1 MSSDASQEEKQNFL
15 RQNIL
20 DKGYDTNLFVEFLMD
35 KKGEEGADVGNWTM
49 SDLKIV
55 VKEFISLQENSNNNN
70 INKVEQSEEINP
82 TNFNK
87 IKSKN
92 SNNPLENNPPINKSY
107 VKYDP
112 LSGGINQNKNEE
124 INNKNSNNQNSS
136 IKNFFVNNN
145 IKNNNPQLNNN
156 INTINNQN
164 LNNNNIY
171 YMNNQNNTNNT
182 NMQMNPQQMQYLQQ
196 YLQLLKSQNPQ
207 FQNQMIQYGIPNQ
220 QQVQI
225 NPQNNFQNTINA
237 NIIPQNNNPQPTKIQ
252 QNNIST
258 IPQSQIPPTNSQ
270 TQIKEE
276 KDKEN
281 KEKENEKEESSN
293 KNKIQENQSTPTQE
307 TQSDNTQ
314 KGVQDPN
321 IDISLAY
328 GIITNPIENTKFVD
342 KTPLTIEDNPLIQV
356 GFPEKVEGGFFS
368 KSYVTYLITTTPLN
382 LKVRRRYSDFDWL
395 HQMLQNLYL
404 WNVIPTTPRKNR
416 FASDKFSEPFLKKRM
431 RALEKFLNYCLLNP
445 IIKCSQIFFDFISIE
460 KEADF
465 QKKKK
470 EYEKMKP
477 PIYVEDFQTLFGKA
491 NIEINN
497 KKVIYYENIKDNISI
512 NENLLIKL
520 NENFKMLKTLIE
532 NLTVKIDE
540 IAQNWDD
547 LCQNSIKYFDGDDI
561 IKSYEHMNK
570 LFSNWSES
578 LKRHNNII
586 FIDIREYFKYT
597 KNHFRSMKDL
607 VNYVENYKNTYTK
620 NERYLI
626 NKKEDLFKKGDIN
639 KWDLNIQDKNNVN
652 DLVKDKNLI
661 IPKILPKE
669 TSNVINM
676 KKIYGFYL
684 NRMIEEYERIKA
696 INSDNHKKNLIYA
709 CERTIEIYGDF
720 QKGTADIINFFNNNN
735 VKNKVIDSDEN
746 EKKD

>member
-15 RQNIL
+15 RQSIL
-20 DKGYDTNLFVEFLMD
+20 AKGYDTNLFVEFLMD

-70 INKVEQSEEINP
+70 INKAELSEEINP

-87 IKSKN
+87 NKSKN
-92 SNNPLENNPPINKSY
+92 SNNPLENNPPINKSH

-112 LSGGINQNKNEE
+112 LSGGINPNTNEE
-124 INNKNSNNQNSS
+124 INNQNSNNQNSS

-156 INTINNQN
+156 INTVNNQN
-164 LNNNNIY
+164 LNNNIY

-220 QQVQI
+220 QQI
-225 NPQNNFQNTINA
+225 KTNPQNNFQNTINT
-237 NIIPQNNNPQPTKIQ
+237 NNIPQNNNPQPTKIQ
-252 QNNIST
+252 QNNISN
-258 IPQSQIPPTNSQ
+258 IPQSQIPTNSP
-270 TQIKEE
+270 TKIKED

-281 KEKENEKEESSN
+281 KEKENEKEESPN
-293 KNKIQENQSTPTQE
+293 KNKVQENQPTSTQE

-328 GIITNPIENTKFVD
+328 GIITNPIEDTKFVD

-477 PIYVEDFQTLFGKA
+477 PMYVEDFQTLFGKA

-547 LCQNSIKYFDGDDI
+547 LCQNSAKYFDGDDI

-607 VNYVENYKNTYTK
+607 VNCVENYKNTYTK

-639 KWDLNIQDKNNVN
+639 KWDLNIQDKNKVN

>member
-20 DKGYDTNLFVEFLMD
+20 DKGYDTNLFVDFLMD

-49 SDLKIV
+49 SDLKMV
-55 VKEFISLQENSNNNN
+55 VQEFISLQENSNNN
-70 INKVEQSEEINP
+70 KAEQSEEINP
-82 TNFNK
+82 SNFNK
-87 IKSKN
+87 NKSKN
-92 SNNPLENNPPINKSY
+92 SNNPLENNPPINKSH

-112 LSGGINQNKNEE
+112 LSGGINPNQNIKN
-124 INNKNSNNQNSS
+124 NNQNSNEQNSS

-145 IKNNNPQLNNN
+145 IKNNNQQLNTN
-156 INTINNQN
+156 INAVNNQN
-164 LNNNNIY
+164 LNNNNNY
-171 YMNNQNNTNNT
+171 YINNQNNTNNP
-182 NMQMNPQQMQYLQQ
+182 NIQMNQQQMQYLQQ

-207 FQNQMIQYGIPNQ
+207 FQNQMIQYGLPNQ
-220 QQVQI
+220 QQPQI
-225 NPQNNFQNTINA
+225 NPQNNFQNAINA
-237 NIIPQNNNPQPTKIQ
+237 NNISQNNNPQLNKIQ
-252 QNNIST
+252 PNNNISNM
-258 IPQSQIPPTNSQ
+258 PQSSNHTNSP
-270 TQIKEE
+270 TKNTEE
-276 KDKEN
+276 
-281 KEKENEKEESSN
+281 KEKENEKEEQQQPN
-293 KNKIQENQSTPTQE
+293 QNKIQENQSNPE
-307 TQSDNTQ
+307 TQSDNAQ

-321 IDISLAY
+321 IDISLTY
-328 GIITNPIENTKFVD
+328 GIITNPIEDTKFVD
-342 KTPLTIEDNPLIQV
+342 KTPLTIADNPLIQV

-368 KSYVTYLITTTPLN
+368 KSYVTYLITTSPLN

-416 FASDKFSEPFLKKRM
+416 FASDKFGEPFLKKRM
-431 RALEKFLNYCLLNP
+431 RTLEKFLNYCLLNP
-445 IIKCSQIFFDFISIE
+445 IIKCSQLFFDFISIE

-477 PIYVEDFQTLFGKA
+477 PSYVEDYQTLFGKA

-497 KKVIYYENIKDNISI
+497 KKIIYYENIKDNISI

-520 NENFKMLKTLIE
+520 NENFKILKTLIE

-570 LFSNWSES
+570 LFANWSES

-597 KNHFRSMKDL
+597 KNHFKSMKDL

-652 DLVKDKNLI
+652 NLIQDKNLI

-669 TSNVINM
+669 TVNVINM

-696 INSDNHKKNLIYA
+696 INSENHKKNLIYA
-709 CERTIEIYGDF
+709 CERTVEIYGDF
-720 QKGTADIINFFNNNN
+720 QKGTADIINFFSHNN
-735 VKNKVIDSDEN
+735 VNNKVVANEEN
-746 EKKD
+746 EKSD

>member
-55 VKEFISLQENSNNNN
+55 VKEFISLQENSNNN
-70 INKVEQSEEINP
+70 INKAEQSEEINP

-87 IKSKN
+87 NKSKN
-92 SNNPLENNPPINKSY
+92 SNNPLENNPPINKSH

-112 LSGGINQNKNEE
+112 LSGGINPNTNEE
-124 INNKNSNNQNSS
+124 INNQNSNNQNSS

-156 INTINNQN
+156 INTANNQN
-164 LNNNNIY
+164 LNNNIY

-207 FQNQMIQYGIPNQ
+207 FQNQMIQYGIPNKQ
-220 QQVQI
+220 QIQI
-225 NPQNNFQNTINA
+225 NPQNNFQNTINT
-237 NIIPQNNNPQPTKIQ
+237 NNIPQNNNPQPTKIQ
-252 QNNIST
+252 QNNILT
-258 IPQSQIPPTNSQ
+258 IPQSKIPTNSP
-270 TQIKEE
+270 TKIKED

-281 KEKENEKEESSN
+281 KEKENEKEESPN
-293 KNKIQENQSTPTQE
+293 KNKVQENQPTSTQE

-328 GIITNPIENTKFVD
+328 GIITNPIEDTKFVD

-477 PIYVEDFQTLFGKA
+477 PTYVEDFQTLFGKA

-547 LCQNSIKYFDGDDI
+547 LCQNSAKYFDGDDI

-607 VNYVENYKNTYTK
+607 VNCVENYKNTYTK

>member
-1 MSSDASQEEKQNFL
+1 
-15 RQNIL
+15 
-20 DKGYDTNLFVEFLMD
+20 
-35 KKGEEGADVGNWTM
+35 
-49 SDLKIV
+49 
-55 VKEFISLQENSNNNN
+55 
-70 INKVEQSEEINP
+70 
-82 TNFNK
+82 
-87 IKSKN
+87 
-92 SNNPLENNPPINKSY
+92 
-107 VKYDP
+107 
-112 LSGGINQNKNEE
+112 
-124 INNKNSNNQNSS
+124 
-136 IKNFFVNNN
+136 
-145 IKNNNPQLNNN
+145 
-156 INTINNQN
+156 
-164 LNNNNIY
+164 
-171 YMNNQNNTNNT
+171 
-182 NMQMNPQQMQYLQQ
+182 
-196 YLQLLKSQNPQ
+196 
-207 FQNQMIQYGIPNQ
+207 
-220 QQVQI
+220 
-225 NPQNNFQNTINA
+225 
-237 NIIPQNNNPQPTKIQ
+237 
-252 QNNIST
+252 
-258 IPQSQIPPTNSQ
+258 
-270 TQIKEE
+270 
-276 KDKEN
+276 
-281 KEKENEKEESSN
+281 
-293 KNKIQENQSTPTQE
+293 
-307 TQSDNTQ
+307 
-314 KGVQDPN
+314 
-321 IDISLAY
+321 
-328 GIITNPIENTKFVD
+328 
-342 KTPLTIEDNPLIQV
+342 
-356 GFPEKVEGGFFS
+356 
-368 KSYVTYLITTTPLN
+368 
-382 LKVRRRYSDFDWL
+382 
-395 HQMLQNLYL
+395 MLQNLYL

-460 KEADF
+460 KETDF

-477 PIYVEDFQTLFGKA
+477 PTYVEDFQTLFGKA

-532 NLTVKIDE
+532 NLTLKIDE

-547 LCQNSIKYFDGDDI
+547 LCQNSTKYFDGDDI

-597 KNHFRSMKDL
+597 KNHFKSMKDL
-607 VNYVENYKNTYTK
+607 VNCVENYKNTYTK

-639 KWDLNIQDKNNVN
+639 KWDLNIQDKNKVN

-661 IPKILPKE
+661 MPKILPKE
-669 TSNVINM
+669 TINVINM

>member
-70 INKVEQSEEINP
+70 INKAEQSEEINP

-87 IKSKN
+87 NKSKN

-112 LSGGINQNKNEE
+112 LSGGINPNTNEE
-124 INNKNSNNQNSS
+124 INNQNSNNQNSS

-156 INTINNQN
+156 INTVNNQN
-164 LNNNNIY
+164 LNNNIY

-220 QQVQI
+220 QQIQI
-225 NPQNNFQNTINA
+225 NPQNNFQNTINT
-237 NIIPQNNNPQPTKIQ
+237 NNIPQNNNPQPTKIQ
-252 QNNIST
+252 QNNISN
-258 IPQSQIPPTNSQ
+258 IPQSQIPTNSP
-270 TQIKEE
+270 TKIKED

-281 KEKENEKEESSN
+281 KEKENEKEESPN
-293 KNKIQENQSTPTQE
+293 KNKVQENQPTSTQE

-314 KGVQDPN
+314 KGVQDSN

-328 GIITNPIENTKFVD
+328 GIITNPIEDTKFVD

-477 PIYVEDFQTLFGKA
+477 PTYVEDFQTLFGKA

-532 NLTVKIDE
+532 NLTLKIDE

-547 LCQNSIKYFDGDDI
+547 LCQNSTKYFDGDDI

-597 KNHFRSMKDL
+597 KNHFKSMKDL
-607 VNYVENYKNTYTK
+607 VNCVENYKNTYTK

-639 KWDLNIQDKNNVN
+639 KWDLNIQDKNKVN

>member
-1 MSSDASQEEKQNFL
+1 MSSHASQEEKQNFL

-55 VKEFISLQENSNNNN
+55 VKEFISLQENSNNN
-70 INKVEQSEEINP
+70 INKAEQSEEINP

-87 IKSKN
+87 NKSKN
-92 SNNPLENNPPINKSY
+92 SNNPLENNPPINKSH

-112 LSGGINQNKNEE
+112 LSGGINPNTNEE
-124 INNKNSNNQNSS
+124 INNQISNNQNSS

-156 INTINNQN
+156 INTVNNQN
-164 LNNNNIY
+164 LNNNIY

-220 QQVQI
+220 QQIQT
-225 NPQNNFQNTINA
+225 NPQNNFQNTINT
-237 NIIPQNNNPQPTKIQ
+237 NNIPQNNNPQPTKIQ
-252 QNNIST
+252 QNNITT
-258 IPQSQIPPTNSQ
+258 ITQSQIPTNSP
-270 TQIKEE
+270 TKIKED

-281 KEKENEKEESSN
+281 KEKENEKEESPN
-293 KNKIQENQSTPTQE
+293 KNKVQENQPPLTQE

-328 GIITNPIENTKFVD
+328 GIITNPIEDTKFVD

-477 PIYVEDFQTLFGKA
+477 PTYVEDFQTLFGKA

-547 LCQNSIKYFDGDDI
+547 LCQNSTKYFDGDDI

-607 VNYVENYKNTYTK
+607 VNCVENYKNTYTK

-639 KWDLNIQDKNNVN
+639 KWDLNIQDKNKVN

>member
-55 VKEFISLQENSNNNN
+55 VKEFISLQENSNNN
-70 INKVEQSEEINP
+70 INKAEQSEEINP

-87 IKSKN
+87 NKSKN
-92 SNNPLENNPPINKSY
+92 SNNPLENNPPINKSH

-112 LSGGINQNKNEE
+112 LSGGINPNTNEE
-124 INNKNSNNQNSS
+124 INNQISNNQNSS

-156 INTINNQN
+156 INTVNNQN
-164 LNNNNIY
+164 LNNNIY

-220 QQVQI
+220 QQI
-225 NPQNNFQNTINA
+225 KTNPQNNFQNTINT
-237 NIIPQNNNPQPTKIQ
+237 NNIPQNNNPQPTKIQ
-252 QNNIST
+252 QNNISN
-258 IPQSQIPPTNSQ
+258 IPQSQIPTNSP
-270 TQIKEE
+270 TKIKED

-281 KEKENEKEESSN
+281 KEKENEKEESPN
-293 KNKIQENQSTPTQE
+293 KNKVQENQPTSTQE

-328 GIITNPIENTKFVD
+328 GIITNPIEDTKFVD

-477 PIYVEDFQTLFGKA
+477 PTYVEDFQTLFGKA

-547 LCQNSIKYFDGDDI
+547 LCQNSTKYFDGDDI

-607 VNYVENYKNTYTK
+607 VNCVENYKNTYTK

-669 TSNVINM
+669 TNNVINM

>member
-55 VKEFISLQENSNNNN
+55 VKEFISLQENSNNN
-70 INKVEQSEEINP
+70 INKAEQSEEINP

-87 IKSKN
+87 NKSKN

-112 LSGGINQNKNEE
+112 LSGGINPNTNEE
-124 INNKNSNNQNSS
+124 INNQNSNNQNSS

-156 INTINNQN
+156 INTVNNQN
-164 LNNNNIY
+164 LNNNIY

-207 FQNQMIQYGIPNQ
+207 FQNQMIQYGIPNKQ
-220 QQVQI
+220 QIQI
-225 NPQNNFQNTINA
+225 NPQNNFQNTINT
-237 NIIPQNNNPQPTKIQ
+237 NNIPQNNNPQPTKIQ
-252 QNNIST
+252 PNNIST
-258 IPQSQIPPTNSQ
+258 ITQSQIPTNSP
-270 TQIKEE
+270 TKIKED

-281 KEKENEKEESSN
+281 KEKENEKEESPN
-293 KNKIQENQSTPTQE
+293 KNKVQENQPPLTQE

-328 GIITNPIENTKFVD
+328 GIITNPIEDTKFVD

-477 PIYVEDFQTLFGKA
+477 PTYVEDFQTLFGKA

-532 NLTVKIDE
+532 NLTLKIDE

-547 LCQNSIKYFDGDDI
+547 LCQNSAKYFDGDDI

-607 VNYVENYKNTYTK
+607 VNCVENYKNTYTK

-639 KWDLNIQDKNNVN
+639 KWDLNIQDKNKVN

-661 IPKILPKE
+661 MPKILPKE
-669 TSNVINM
+669 TINVVNM

>member
-49 SDLKIV
+49 NDLKIV
-55 VKEFISLQENSNNNN
+55 VKEFISLQENSNNN
-70 INKVEQSEEINP
+70 INKAEQSEEINP

-87 IKSKN
+87 NKSKN
-92 SNNPLENNPPINKSY
+92 SNNPLENNPPINKSH

-112 LSGGINQNKNEE
+112 LSGGINPNTNEE
-124 INNKNSNNQNSS
+124 INNQNSNNQNSS

-156 INTINNQN
+156 INTVNNQN
-164 LNNNNIY
+164 LNNNIY

-220 QQVQI
+220 QQIQI
-225 NPQNNFQNTINA
+225 NPQNNFQNTINT
-237 NIIPQNNNPQPTKIQ
+237 NNIPQNNNPQPTKFQ

-258 IPQSQIPPTNSQ
+258 IPQSQIPTNSP
-270 TQIKEE
+270 TKIKDD

-281 KEKENEKEESSN
+281 KEKENEKEESPN
-293 KNKIQENQSTPTQE
+293 KNKVQENQPTSTQE

-314 KGVQDPN
+314 KGVQDQN

-328 GIITNPIENTKFVD
+328 GIITNPIEDTKFVD

-477 PIYVEDFQTLFGKA
+477 PTYVEDFQTLFGKA

-532 NLTVKIDE
+532 NLTLKIDE

-547 LCQNSIKYFDGDDI
+547 LCQNSAKYFDGDDI

-607 VNYVENYKNTYTK
+607 VNCVENYKNTYTK

-684 NRMIEEYERIKA
+684 NRMIEEYERIKS

>member
-55 VKEFISLQENSNNNN
+55 VKEFISLQENSNNN
-70 INKVEQSEEINP
+70 INKAEQSEEINP

-87 IKSKN
+87 NKSKN

-112 LSGGINQNKNEE
+112 LSGGINPNTNEE
-124 INNKNSNNQNSS
+124 INNQNSNNQNSS

-156 INTINNQN
+156 INTVNNQN
-164 LNNNNIY
+164 LNNNIY
-171 YMNNQNNTNNT
+171 YMNNQNNINNS

-220 QQVQI
+220 QQIQT
-225 NPQNNFQNTINA
+225 NPQNNFQNTINT
-237 NIIPQNNNPQPTKIQ
+237 NNIPQNNNPQPTKIQ
-252 QNNIST
+252 QNNISN
-258 IPQSQIPPTNSQ
+258 IPQSQIPTNSP
-270 TQIKEE
+270 TKIKED

-281 KEKENEKEESSN
+281 KEKENEKEESPN
-293 KNKIQENQSTPTQE
+293 KNKVQENQPPLTQE

-328 GIITNPIENTKFVD
+328 GIITNPIEDTKFVD

-477 PIYVEDFQTLFGKA
+477 PTYVEDFQTLFGKA

-547 LCQNSIKYFDGDDI
+547 LCQNSAKYFDGDDI

-607 VNYVENYKNTYTK
+607 VNCVENYKNTYTK

-639 KWDLNIQDKNNVN
+639 KWDLNIQDKNKVN

-661 IPKILPKE
+661 MPKILPKE
-669 TSNVINM
+669 TINVINM

>member
-20 DKGYDTNLFVEFLMD
+20 DKGYDTNLFVDFLMD

-49 SDLKIV
+49 SDLKMV
-55 VKEFISLQENSNNNN
+55 VQEFISLQENSNNNN
-70 INKVEQSEEINP
+70 KAEQSEEINP
-82 TNFNK
+82 SNFNK
-87 IKSKN
+87 NKCKN
-92 SNNPLENNPPINKSY
+92 SNNPLENNPPINKSH

-112 LSGGINQNKNEE
+112 LSGGINPNQNIE
-124 INNKNSNNQNSS
+124 NNNQNSNEQNSS

-145 IKNNNPQLNNN
+145 IKNNNQQLNTN
-156 INTINNQN
+156 IKAVNNQN
-164 LNNNNIY
+164 LNNNNY
-171 YMNNQNNTNNT
+171 YINNQNNANNP
-182 NMQMNPQQMQYLQQ
+182 NIQMNQQQMQYLQQ
-196 YLQLLKSQNPQ
+196 YLQLLKQQNPQ
-207 FQNQMIQYGIPNQ
+207 FQNQMLQYGLPNQ
-220 QQVQI
+220 QQPQI
-225 NPQNNFQNTINA
+225 NPQNNFQNALNA
-237 NIIPQNNNPQPTKIQ
+237 
-252 QNNIST
+252 NNISQNSNPQLNK
-258 IPQSQIPPTNSQ
+258 IQPNNNISNMPQSSIHTNSP
-270 TQIKEE
+270 TKNTEE
-276 KDKEN
+276 
-281 KEKENEKEESSN
+281 KEKENEKEEQQPN
-293 KNKIQENQSTPTQE
+293 QNKILENQSNQE
-307 TQSDNTQ
+307 TQSDNVQ

-321 IDISLAY
+321 IDISLTY
-328 GIITNPIENTKFVD
+328 GIITNPIEDTKFVD
-342 KTPLTIEDNPLIQV
+342 KTPLTIADNPLIQV

-368 KSYVTYLITTTPLN
+368 KSYVTYLITTSPLN

-416 FASDKFSEPFLKKRM
+416 FASDKFGEPFLKKRM
-431 RALEKFLNYCLLNP
+431 RTLEKFLNYCLLNP

-477 PIYVEDFQTLFGKA
+477 PSYVEDYQTLFGKA

-497 KKVIYYENIKDNISI
+497 KKIIYYENIKDNISI

-520 NENFKMLKTLIE
+520 NDNFKMLKTLIE

-570 LFSNWSES
+570 LFANWSES

-597 KNHFRSMKDL
+597 KNHFKSMKDL

-652 DLVKDKNLI
+652 NLIQDKNLI

-669 TSNVINM
+669 TINVINM

-696 INSDNHKKNLIYA
+696 INSENHKKNLIYA
-709 CERTIEIYGDF
+709 CERTVEIYGDF
-720 QKGTADIINFFNNNN
+720 QKGTADIINFFSNNSVNN
-735 VKNKVIDSDEN
+735 KMVANEEN
-746 EKKD
+746 EKND

>member
-70 INKVEQSEEINP
+70 INKAEQSEEINP

-87 IKSKN
+87 NKSKN

-112 LSGGINQNKNEE
+112 LSGGINQNTNEE
-124 INNKNSNNQNSS
+124 INNQNSNNQNSS

-156 INTINNQN
+156 INTVNNQN
-164 LNNNNIY
+164 LNNNIY

-207 FQNQMIQYGIPNQ
+207 FQNQMIQYGIPNKQ
-220 QQVQI
+220 QIQI
-225 NPQNNFQNTINA
+225 NPQNNFQNTINT
-237 NIIPQNNNPQPTKIQ
+237 NNIPQNNNPQPTKIQ

-258 IPQSQIPPTNSQ
+258 IPQSQIPTNSP
-270 TQIKEE
+270 TKIKEY

-281 KEKENEKEESSN
+281 KEKENEKEESPN
-293 KNKIQENQSTPTQE
+293 KNKVQENQPPLTQE

-328 GIITNPIENTKFVD
+328 GIITNPIEDTKFVD

-477 PIYVEDFQTLFGKA
+477 PTYVEDFQTLFGKA

-547 LCQNSIKYFDGDDI
+547 LCQNSTKYFDGDDI

-607 VNYVENYKNTYTK
+607 VNCVENYKNTYTK

-639 KWDLNIQDKNNVN
+639 KWDLNIQDKNKVN

-661 IPKILPKE
+661 MPKILPKE
-669 TSNVINM
+669 TINVINM

>member
-20 DKGYDTNLFVEFLMD
+20 DKGYNTNLFVDFLMD

-49 SDLKIV
+49 SDLKMV
-55 VKEFISLQENSNNNN
+55 VQEFISLQENSNKN
-70 INKVEQSEEINP
+70 NKVEQTEEINP
-82 TNFNK
+82 SNFNK
-87 IKSKN
+87 NKCKN
-92 SNNPLENNPPINKSY
+92 SNNPLENNPPINKSH

-112 LSGGINQNKNEE
+112 LSGGINPNQNIE
-124 INNKNSNNQNSS
+124 NNNQNSNEQNSS

-145 IKNNNPQLNNN
+145 IKNNNQQLNTNINAVNNQILNNN
-156 INTINNQN
+156 NNNNYINNQN
-164 LNNNNIY
+164 NANNP
-171 YMNNQNNTNNT
+171 
-182 NMQMNPQQMQYLQQ
+182 NMQMNQQQMQYLQK
-196 YLQLLKSQNPQ
+196 YLQLLKQQNPQ
-207 FQNQMIQYGIPNQ
+207 FQNQMIQYGIPSQ
-220 QQVQI
+220 QQPQI
-225 NPQNNFQNTINA
+225 NPQNNFQNALNA
-237 NIIPQNNNPQPTKIQ
+237 
-252 QNNIST
+252 NNISQNSNPQLNK
-258 IPQSQIPPTNSQ
+258 IQPNNNISNMPQSSIHTSSP
-270 TQIKEE
+270 TQITEE
-276 KDKEN
+276 
-281 KEKENEKEESSN
+281 KEKENEKEEQQPN
-293 KNKIQENQSTPTQE
+293 QNKIQENQSNPE
-307 TQSDNTQ
+307 TQSDNAQ
-314 KGVQDPN
+314 KGVQDQN
-321 IDISLAY
+321 IDISLTY
-328 GIITNPIENTKFVD
+328 GIITNPIEDTKFVD
-342 KTPLTIEDNPLIQV
+342 KTPLTIADNPLIQV

-368 KSYVTYLITTTPLN
+368 KSYVTYLITTSPLN

-416 FASDKFSEPFLKKRM
+416 FASDKFGEPFLKKRM
-431 RALEKFLNYCLLNP
+431 RTLEKFLNYCLLNP
-445 IIKCSQIFFDFISIE
+445 IIKCSQLFFDFISIE

-477 PIYVEDFQTLFGKA
+477 PSYVEDYQTLFGKA

-497 KKVIYYENIKDNISI
+497 KKIIYYENIKDNISI

-520 NENFKMLKTLIE
+520 NENFKILKTLIE

-561 IKSYEHMNK
+561 IKSYELMNK
-570 LFSNWSES
+570 LFANWSES

-597 KNHFRSMKDL
+597 KNHFKSMKDL

-652 DLVKDKNLI
+652 NLIQDKNLI

-669 TSNVINM
+669 TINVINM

-696 INSDNHKKNLIYA
+696 INSENHKKNLIYA
-709 CERTIEIYGDF
+709 CERTVEIYGDF
-720 QKGTADIINFFNNNN
+720 QKGTADIINFFSHNN
-735 VKNKVIDSDEN
+735 VNNKVVANEEN
-746 EKKD
+746 EKSD

>member
-70 INKVEQSEEINP
+70 INKAELSEEINP

-87 IKSKN
+87 NKSKN
-92 SNNPLENNPPINKSY
+92 SNNPLENNPPINKSH

-112 LSGGINQNKNEE
+112 LSGGINPNTNEE
-124 INNKNSNNQNSS
+124 INNQISNNQNSS

-156 INTINNQN
+156 INTVNNQN
-164 LNNNNIY
+164 LNNNIY

-220 QQVQI
+220 QQIQI
-225 NPQNNFQNTINA
+225 NPQNNFQNTINT
-237 NIIPQNNNPQPTKIQ
+237 NNIPQNNNPQPTKIQ
-252 QNNIST
+252 QNNISN
-258 IPQSQIPPTNSQ
+258 IPQSQIPTNSP
-270 TQIKEE
+270 TKIKED

-281 KEKENEKEESSN
+281 KEKENEKEESPN
-293 KNKIQENQSTPTQE
+293 KNKVQENQPTSTQE

-328 GIITNPIENTKFVD
+328 GIITNPIEDTKFVD

-477 PIYVEDFQTLFGKA
+477 PTYVEDFQTLFGKA

-532 NLTVKIDE
+532 NLTLKIDE

-547 LCQNSIKYFDGDDI
+547 LCQNSTKYFDGDDI

-607 VNYVENYKNTYTK
+607 VNCVENYKNTYTK

-639 KWDLNIQDKNNVN
+639 KWDLNIQDKNKVN

-661 IPKILPKE
+661 MPKILPKE
-669 TSNVINM
+669 TINVINM

>member
-20 DKGYDTNLFVEFLMD
+20 DKGYDTNLFVDFLMD

-49 SDLKIV
+49 SDLKMV
-55 VKEFISLQENSNNNN
+55 VQEFISLQENSNNN
-70 INKVEQSEEINP
+70 KAEKSDEINP
-82 TNFNK
+82 SNFNK
-87 IKSKN
+87 NKCKN
-92 SNNPLENNPPINKSY
+92 SNNPLENNPPINKSH

-112 LSGGINQNKNEE
+112 LSGGINPNQNIE
-124 INNKNSNNQNSS
+124 NNNQNSNEQNSS

-145 IKNNNPQLNNN
+145 IKNNNQQLNTN
-156 INTINNQN
+156 INAVNNQN
-164 LNNNNIY
+164 LNNNNNY
-171 YMNNQNNTNNT
+171 YINNQNNTNNP
-182 NMQMNPQQMQYLQQ
+182 NIQMNQQQMQYLQQ
-196 YLQLLKSQNPQ
+196 YLQLLKQQNPQ
-207 FQNQMIQYGIPNQ
+207 FQNQMLQYGLPNQ
-220 QQVQI
+220 QQPQI
-225 NPQNNFQNTINA
+225 NPQNNFQNAINA
-237 NIIPQNNNPQPTKIQ
+237 NNISQNNNPQLNKIQ
-252 QNNIST
+252 PNNNISNM
-258 IPQSQIPPTNSQ
+258 PQSSIHTSSPTQN
-270 TQIKEE
+270 TEE
-276 KDKEN
+276 
-281 KEKENEKEESSN
+281 KEKENEKEEQQPN
-293 KNKIQENQSTPTQE
+293 QNKIHENQSNQE

-321 IDISLAY
+321 IDISLTY
-328 GIITNPIENTKFVD
+328 GIITNPIEDTKFVD
-342 KTPLTIEDNPLIQV
+342 KTPLTIADNPLIQV

-368 KSYVTYLITTTPLN
+368 KSYVTYLITTSPLN

-416 FASDKFSEPFLKKRM
+416 FASDKFGEPFLKKRM
-431 RALEKFLNYCLLNP
+431 RTLEKFLNYCLLNP
-445 IIKCSQIFFDFISIE
+445 IIKCSQLFFDFISIE

-477 PIYVEDFQTLFGKA
+477 PSYVEDYQTLFGKA

-497 KKVIYYENIKDNISI
+497 KKIIYYENIKDNISI

-520 NENFKMLKTLIE
+520 NENFKILKTLIE

-570 LFSNWSES
+570 LFANWSES

-597 KNHFRSMKDL
+597 KNHFKSMKDL

-652 DLVKDKNLI
+652 NLIQDKNLI

-669 TSNVINM
+669 TINVINM

-684 NRMIEEYERIKA
+684 NRMIVEYERIKA
-696 INSDNHKKNLIYA
+696 INSENHKKNLIYA
-709 CERTIEIYGDF
+709 CERTVEIYGDF
-720 QKGTADIINFFNNNN
+720 QKGTADIINFFSHNN
-735 VKNKVIDSDEN
+735 VNNKVVANEEN
-746 EKKD
+746 EKSD

>member
-35 KKGEEGADVGNWTM
+35 KKGEEGADGGNWTM

-258 IPQSQIPPTNSQ
+258 IPQSQIPTNSK

>member
-70 INKVEQSEEINP
+70 INKAEQSEEINP

-87 IKSKN
+87 NKSKN
-92 SNNPLENNPPINKSY
+92 SNNPLENNPPINKSH

-112 LSGGINQNKNEE
+112 LSGGIHPNTNEE
-124 INNKNSNNQNSS
+124 INNQNSNNQNSS

-145 IKNNNPQLNNN
+145 IKNSNPQLNNN
-156 INTINNQN
+156 INTANNQN
-164 LNNNNIY
+164 LNNNIY

-220 QQVQI
+220 QQIQI
-225 NPQNNFQNTINA
+225 NPQNNFQNTINT
-237 NIIPQNNNPQPTKIQ
+237 NNIPQNNNPQPINIQ

-258 IPQSQIPPTNSQ
+258 IPQSQIPTNSP
-270 TQIKEE
+270 TKIKDD

-281 KEKENEKEESSN
+281 KEKENEKEESPN
-293 KNKIQENQSTPTQE
+293 KNKVQENQPTSTQE

-328 GIITNPIENTKFVD
+328 GIITNPIEDTKFVD

-460 KEADF
+460 KETDF

-477 PIYVEDFQTLFGKA
+477 PTYVEDFQTLFGKA

-532 NLTVKIDE
+532 NLTLKIDE

-547 LCQNSIKYFDGDDI
+547 LCQNSTKYFDGDDI

-597 KNHFRSMKDL
+597 KNHFKSMKDL
-607 VNYVENYKNTYTK
+607 VNCVENYKNTYTK

-639 KWDLNIQDKNNVN
+639 KWDLNIQDKNKVN

-684 NRMIEEYERIKA
+684 NRMIEEYERIKS

-735 VKNKVIDSDEN
+735 VKNKVIDGDEN